1 MRLEKTDLRE
11 KQNIMYLTT
20 EKKAELIK
28 KFGKSAN
35 DSGSTKC
42 QIAIF
47 TERINALTEKMKE
60 NHKDFVTQRAL
71 LRLVGKRRSLL
82 DYLKNHDIEEYRSL
96 IKELNIRK

>member
-1 MRLEKTDLRE
+1 
-11 KQNIMYLTT
+11 MYLTAET
-20 EKKAELIK
+20 KAELIK
-28 KFGKSAN
+28 KYGKSAN

-71 LRLVGKRRSLL
+71 LKLVGKRRNLL
-82 DYLKNHDIEEYRSL
+82 AYLKDHDIEEYRNL
-96 IKELNIRK
+96 IKELTIRK

>member
-1 MRLEKTDLRE
+1 
-11 KQNIMYLTT
+11 MYLST

-28 KFGKSAN
+28 KFGKSEA
-35 DSGSTKC
+35 DSGSAKC

-71 LRLVGKRRSLL
+71 LKLVGKRRNLL
-82 DYLKNHDIEEYRSL
+82 TYVKNHDIEEYRNL

>member
-1 MRLEKTDLRE
+1 MRIEKTDLRE

-82 DYLKNHDIEEYRSL
+82 DYLKKTDIVSYRKIIEAL
-96 IKELNIRK
+96 GLRK

>member
-1 MRLEKTDLRE
+1 
-11 KQNIMYLTT
+11 MYLTT
-20 EKKAELIK
+20 EKTAEIIK
-28 KFGKSAN
+28 TYGKSAN

-71 LRLVGKRRSLL
+71 LKLVGKRRNLL
-82 DYLKNHDIEEYRSL
+82 AYLKNHDIEEYRTL

>member
-1 MRLEKTDLRE
+1 
-11 KQNIMYLTT
+11 MYLTT

-28 KFGKSAN
+28 KFGKSAK

-47 TERINALTEKMKE
+47 TEKINALTDKMKE

-71 LRLVGKRRSLL
+71 LKLVGKRRNLL
-82 DYLKNHDIEEYRSL
+82 TYVKDHDIEEYRNL